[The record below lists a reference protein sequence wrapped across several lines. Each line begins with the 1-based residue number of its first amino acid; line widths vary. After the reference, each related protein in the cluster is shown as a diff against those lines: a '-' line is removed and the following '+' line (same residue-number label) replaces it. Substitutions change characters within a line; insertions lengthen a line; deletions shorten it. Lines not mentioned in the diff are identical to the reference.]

1 MIKEKSTDKNSI
13 KRILLWALI
22 LLNFFDIIFLNFNLI
37 NYVLTFIIFFY
48 SYKSHKVIFPYKK
61 AIFIYTF
68 FIFCSCI
75 YSHYYNGQIMYKVL
89 FNSYDY
95 LTLLFALL
103 VMKYNLSSQHLLQ
116 IIKIIS
122 ITFCCCYLIQ
132 WIIYPI
138 HLFAG
143 SLNDNTVTQNM
154 FRMRMP
160 GSICAFSLFFY
171 GINQFLLNKQ
181 KINIVYIGLGFS
193 VFMIMGFRT
202 LLAFTLFFTL
212 FLLYS
217 VTKNI
222 VKIIKYILLGCIITL
237 GVSQI
242 EFVQLKIK
250 EMQARQEK
258 GDNFNNKDYI
268 RYLEYEYFTNKQF
281 IKPGEKLVG
290 GGVPV
295 YDGNDYANSLNYAS
309 VTYGYF
315 WVDLG
320 LIGLS
325 WIIGIP
331 AVLILI
337 IIIIQCTIKIK
348 DKDIMFIR
356 YTLLTILFSS
366 LLTTA
371 EIYRR
376 GNFIIIALFLCIE
389 YTRSLENKKALT
401 Q

>member
-1 MIKEKSTDKNSI
+1 
-13 KRILLWALI
+13 
-22 LLNFFDIIFLNFNLI
+22 
-37 NYVLTFIIFFY
+37 
-48 SYKSHKVIFPYKK
+48 
-61 AIFIYTF
+61 
-68 FIFCSCI
+68 
-75 YSHYYNGQIMYKVL
+75 
-89 FNSYDY
+89 
-95 LTLLFALL
+95 
-103 VMKYNLSSQHLLQ
+103 
-116 IIKIIS
+116 
-122 ITFCCCYLIQ
+122 
-132 WIIYPI
+132 
-138 HLFAG
+138 
-143 SLNDNTVTQNM
+143 M